1 MMANAIRDASLDH
14 FNMTMYMNLVLEYS
28 CSKQLRLDTFKNR

>member
-1 MMANAIRDASLDH
+1 MANAIRDASLDH
-14 FNMTMYMNLVLEYS
+14 CNMTMYIHLVLAYS